1 VEARVDETDE
11 KLRKKAVLRGW
22 TGTAVEC
29 LKWAFVAWLLWPIVE
44 LGKQRLSV
52 TRVVAGICLFVVF
65 AGKLFYDTLIT
76 EFVRQR
82 RTTAKQ
88 DLAALLGMI
97 GAVLLLAGMVI
108 VMTGLLIAQWQKDA
122 AQGMQP

>member
-1 VEARVDETDE
+1 MTETGD
-11 KLRKKAVLRGW
+11 KLRKRAVLRDW
-22 TGTAVEC
+22 TGTALEI

-44 LGKQRLSV
+44 LGKARLSV
-52 TRVVAGICLFVVF
+52 GRVVTGICLFVVF

-88 DLAALLGMI
+88 DLVALLGMI
-97 GAVLLLAGMVI
+97 GAVLLLVGLV
-108 VMTGLLIAQWQKDA
+108 VFVTGLMITQWQKEA
-122 AQGMQP
+122 AGGMQP